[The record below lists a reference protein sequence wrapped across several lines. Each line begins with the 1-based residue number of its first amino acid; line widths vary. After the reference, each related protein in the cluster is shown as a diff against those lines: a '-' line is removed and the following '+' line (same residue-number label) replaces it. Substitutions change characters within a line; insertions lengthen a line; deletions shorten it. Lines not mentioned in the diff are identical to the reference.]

1 MSDTLKLVLPLAI
14 LQLILVAA
22 ALVDLSKVRRTNG
35 PKWMWTI
42 LILFSSLLGTVA
54 YFLFGRRSD

>member
-35 PKWMWTI
+35 PKWMWAI

>member
-14 LQLILVAA
+14 LQLVLVAA

-35 PKWMWTI
+35 PKWMWAI
-42 LILFSSLLGTVA
+42 IILFSSLLGTVA